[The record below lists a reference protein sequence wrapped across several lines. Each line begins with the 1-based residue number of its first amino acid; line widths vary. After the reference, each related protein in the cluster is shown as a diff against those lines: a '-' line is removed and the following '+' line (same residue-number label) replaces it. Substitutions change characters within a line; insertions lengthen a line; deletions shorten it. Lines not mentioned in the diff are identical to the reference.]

1 MPVSYGFLFFQGLIV
16 REESAVASVFHQL
29 FSSHFS
35 APWSTTRGRESL
47 PESNPID

>member
-1 MPVSYGFLFFQGLIV
+1 MRLVMPVSFVFLFFPGVIV

-35 APWSTTRGRESL
+35 AR
-47 PESNPID
+47 